1 MILEAGQMDLRTA
14 SNHNMSHSGSADLS
28 TETVEDKAERIWESI
43 LRRIDS
49 ASIWLKNA
57 IESIL

>member
-1 MILEAGQMDLRTA
+1 
-14 SNHNMSHSGSADLS
+14 MSIFI
-28 TETVEDKAERIWESI
+28 KAERKGESI

>member
-1 MILEAGQMDLRTA
+1 MISPTTSDLETKIWGVSQPNKRVTLKSRVI
-14 SNHNMSHSGSADLS
+14 NKAD
-28 TETVEDKAERIWESI
+28 RIWESI

-49 ASIWLKNA
+49 ASIWLKNV